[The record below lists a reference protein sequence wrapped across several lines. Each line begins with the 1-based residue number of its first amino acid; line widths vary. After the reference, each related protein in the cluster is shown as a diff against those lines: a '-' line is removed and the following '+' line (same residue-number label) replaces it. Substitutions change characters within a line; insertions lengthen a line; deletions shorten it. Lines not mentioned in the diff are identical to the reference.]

1 MAWVALLPL
10 AVDGVL
16 ALMLL
21 WLAWRALSSPDLFRA
36 VVLFIAFGLVLS
48 LVWVRLEA
56 ADIALAEAA
65 LGAGV
70 TGALLLGALA
80 SLRSP
85 IVTDTETAPTTGAAS
100 SASARPSTEQ
110 APEHH
115 APDDARVVHASVAAR
130 GMLALLL
137 LGLMGGL
144 ALTLLSL
151 PEPTP
156 GLAQQVSE
164 RLADSGVEHPVTAVL
179 LNFRGYDTLL
189 ELAVLLLALIAVWS
203 LASAPRFTDSDPEPA
218 LVELSRL
225 LAPLMILV
233 AAYLVWVGAHAPGGA
248 FQAGSVLGAAGVL
261 LRLSGMRVPPRW
273 TGWPLRLTLVAGVA
287 VFAFIGLAPL
297 ALGEPLLTY
306 PSGWAKPLILA
317 IELTATLSIG
327 IILAALFIGGRP

>member
-48 LVWVRLEA
+48 LAWVRLEV

-80 SLRSP
+80 SLQKP
-85 IVTDTETAPTTGAAS
+85 LTTDTETAQTSRAAP
-100 SASARPSTEQ
+100 SASARPSAEQ

-115 APDDARVVHASVAAR
+115 APDNARVAHASVAAR
-130 GMLALLL
+130 GLLAVLL

-144 ALTLLSL
+144 AVTLLSL

-156 GLAQQVSE
+156 GLGQQVGE

-203 LASAPRFTDSDPEPA
+203 LASAPRFSDSDPEPA

-261 LRLSGMRVPPRW
+261 LRLSGMRLPPRW
-273 TGWPLRLTLVAGVA
+273 TDWPLRLALVAGVA
-287 VFAFIGLAPL
+287 VFAFIGLAAL

>member
-1 MAWVALLPL
+1 M
-10 AVDGVL
+10 
-16 ALMLL
+16 
-21 WLAWRALSSPDLFRA
+21 
-36 VVLFIAFGLVLS
+36 S